1 MSQADLAPLNVLLI
15 RTESALEKLKGEF
28 AEFRMR
34 EQEHR
39 NTNEST
45 GRRTLFISLGFLS
58 LLVLL
63 ALWQGAYMRSYFKK
77 RKLI

>member
-1 MSQADLAPLNVLLI
+1 MQPVNLVLI
-15 RTESALEKLKGEF
+15 RTEAQLEKLKT
-28 AEFRMR
+28 EFREFRQR